1 MITTGSKHFFGI
13 GTVLILVAICYLVGT
28 EVEFNGSIVLFFVG
42 GAFVVLGIVTSY
54 TRDAEVDAPA
64 VQSAS
69 AADVEGLR
77 SGGTATAATLWP
89 LLGAV
94 GVIVTILGLVLD
106 KRVFLGGVLLLAA
119 ATVEWAVQGWA
130 DRASGDPAYNAS
142 VRARL
147 MHPFEFPI
155 LGAAAVVLVIFGF
168 SRVMLAVNEHAA
180 IWVFVG
186 VGALVLVVA
195 AVLSV
200 RPRIPKGL
208 MVGVLVLGA
217 AVAIVAGI
225 VGAAHGEREIEA
237 GVQEG
242 NEGRTSNVVGDKS
255 NSLAVRLQAGAD
267 KLPNLVMPKG
277 VTIALLF
284 DNETDGPR
292 RLVIDT
298 GATANAAPATT
309 TTAAEGQE
317 PAAATAPPVF
327 RTDFIGEGK
336 TQFLPVTMPKSGS
349 YTYRTE
355 AGDGVDVVTGTLTV
369 P

>member
-13 GTVLILVAICYLVGT
+13 GTVLILAAICYLVGT

-77 SGGTATAATLWP
+77 AGGRATAASMWP
-89 LLGAV
+89 LLGAL

-106 KRVFLGGVLLLAA
+106 KRVFLGGVMLMAA

-130 DRASGDPAYNAS
+130 DRASSDPAYNAS
-142 VRARL
+142 IRGRL

-155 LGAAAVVLVIFGF
+155 LGALAVGLMIFGF

-180 IWVFVG
+180 VFVFIG
-186 VGALVLVVA
+186 VGAVVLAVA

-200 RPRIPKGL
+200 KPRIPRGL
-208 MVGVLVLGA
+208 LVTVLAVG
-217 AVAIVAGI
+217 AVAAIVAGV

-242 NEGRTSNVVGDKS
+242 NEGKTSNVVGDKS
-255 NSLAVRLQAGAD
+255 NSLTVRLTAGTD
-267 KLPNLVMPKG
+267 KLPNLVMPRG

-284 DNETDGPR
+284 DNEEDGPR
-292 RLVIDT
+292 RLVIET
-298 GATANAAPATT
+298 GSTPSTTAEANAPEGQTPPPATT
-309 TTAAEGQE
+309 PT
-317 PAAATAPPVF
+317 VF

-336 TQFLPVTMPKSGS
+336 TQFLPVTMPKPGS
-349 YTYRTE
+349 FTYRTE
-355 AGDGVDVVTGTLTV
+355 AGDGVSVVTGTVTV